1 MNRVNKF
8 LHRLM
13 IVPLLVLIA
22 FVVEVVIWSV
32 DRHPPFE
39 VLATAPAMVAP
50 GEIVDLVADVRRD
63 TDRGCSA
70 RFTRHIYDGASS
82 RHDLEGVQ
90 IINAEGIRDI
100 ERRTP
105 GQLWVSVRVP
115 SKATPGQA
123 SLVTNLDYTCNPL
136 HGLWPIHVITE
147 IPFTITEPKHD
158 LR

>member
-1 MNRVNKF
+1 MNKVNKF

-13 IVPLLVLIA
+13 VVPLLVLIA
-22 FVVEVVIWSV
+22 FVIELVIWSL

-39 VLATAPAMVAP
+39 VLAAAPAMVAP
-50 GEIVDLVADVRRD
+50 GQTVNLVADVRRD

-70 RFTRHIYDGASS
+70 RFTRHIYDGAGS

-90 IINAEGIRDI
+90 IINSDGIIDI

-105 GQLWVSVRVP
+105 GQLHVSLRVP
-115 SKATPGQA
+115 SSATPGGA

-136 HGLWPIHVITE
+136 HGLWPIHVVTE
-147 IPFTITEPKHD
+147 IPFTITEPEHD
-158 LR
+158 FR